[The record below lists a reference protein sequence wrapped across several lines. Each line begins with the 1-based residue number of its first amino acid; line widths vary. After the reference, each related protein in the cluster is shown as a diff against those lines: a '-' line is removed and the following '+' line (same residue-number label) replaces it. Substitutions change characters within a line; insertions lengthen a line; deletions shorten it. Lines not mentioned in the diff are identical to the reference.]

1 MCKKYDI
8 IIDMMCEDCGML
20 ICFKCVEMDYMDYN
34 LNIIIILVSLRRW
47 EFREYLLKIIKEGI
61 G

>member
-8 IIDMMCEDCGML
+8 IIDKMCEDCGML

-34 LNIIIILVSLRRW
+34 LNIIIILVSLRR
-47 EFREYLLKIIKEGI
+47 
-61 G
+61 